1 MALLNPVYGLIVP
14 FLFVVTLP
22 LAIFAGITTTIAFA
36 LLMFRVVIVYLD
48 LALHLIPQYFAGGQ
62 RGLHA
67 LPRGY
72 HGGHALTSPTSAVS
86 ISSGQSSP
94 THSFSRQ
101 NGGRYRRRRLSGAGS
116 SGSLGSLTPK
126 SDNGNGNNN
135 NNNNSSGSLQ
145 GSMLIPSVG
154 MSRDFEGVGG
164 WRLDDQDDGV
174 WMQINSR
181 LELPM
186 ERSSGRGHH
195 WASPSGVPSTPA
207 AEGSWVVMQPAARP
221 RSKDGSPESGNGNGP
236 RGREAPAKERS
247 FVSPNSSRV
256 RTPTAAPHA
265 LTAMDR
271 EQSYF
276 ASPTK
281 QGRKVA

>member
-22 LAIFAGITTTIAFA
+22 LAIFAGITTTLAFA
-36 LLMFRVVIVYLD
+36 VLMFRVVVVYLD

-62 RGLHA
+62 RGLRT

-72 HGGHALTSPTSAVS
+72 HAGHTLASPTSALS

-116 SGSLGSLTPK
+116 NGSLGSITPK
-126 SDNGNGNNN
+126 SDAGNG
-135 NNNNSSGSLQ
+135 GSLQ
-145 GSMLIPSVG
+145 GSGLIPSVG
-154 MSRDFEGVGG
+154 ISRDFEGVGG

-186 ERSSGRGHH
+186 ERSSGRSHH
-195 WASPSGVPSTPA
+195 WPSPSGGPTTPG
-207 AEGSWVVMQPAARP
+207 EGSWLVMSQPGRP
-221 RSKDGSPESGNGNGP
+221 RSKDGSPEHGNGNGA
-236 RGREAPAKERS
+236 RGRDPPGRERS
-247 FVSPNSSRV
+247 IVSPNSSRV
-256 RTPTAAPHA
+256 RTPTGLPHA

-281 QGRKVA
+281 QGKRVA